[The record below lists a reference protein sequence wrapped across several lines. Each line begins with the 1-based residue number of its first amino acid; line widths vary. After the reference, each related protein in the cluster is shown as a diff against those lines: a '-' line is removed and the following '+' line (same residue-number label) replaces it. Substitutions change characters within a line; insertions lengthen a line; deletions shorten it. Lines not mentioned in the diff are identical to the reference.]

1 MEASRGQTEAQTDGG
16 VEDDMQR
23 DESEPG
29 WNGCV
34 FPRREGGREGKRRY
48 AQLVGAKKKKK
59 VRESGSHSVPGC
71 GRHTAGSCWG
81 AAARSSQLARLNS
94 CA

>member
-1 MEASRGQTEAQTDGG
+1 MEASRGQTEAQTGGG

-34 FPRREGGREGKRRY
+34 FPRREKEDMRSW
-48 AQLVGAKKKKK
+48 LVLKKKKK